1 MFDAI
6 RKQWKAVTA
15 FLVPLIGLLTFVATD
30 DKVVAA
36 IGGTV
41 PAWLLTV
48 GIPALTYVLTFLKR
62 NERSIDEAEAILARA
77 RERVSEGKQAA

>member
-1 MFDAI
+1 MFDALK
-6 RKQWKAVTA
+6 KQWKAAIA
-15 FLVPLIGLLTFVATD
+15 FLVPLIGFVTFVATD
-30 DKVVAA
+30 PKVADA

-62 NERSIDEAEAILARA
+62 NERSIGEAEAILARA
-77 RERVSEGKQAA
+77 QERVAQGKQAS